1 MKFRLRAFGTHLL
14 ASAVILTLVLGG
26 LYAGWYRWPGW
37 YLTSVPQVLGML
49 ALVDL
54 AIGPLLTLVIASP
67 GKPRRELTRDVA
79 IIVLAQ
85 MIALGY
91 GTSTLWSGRPLY
103 YAFSENVLQVVQG
116 YDLDPDASAA
126 ARERRL
132 DLAPHWYSLP
142 RWIWA
147 PLPWDQQD
155 RDRIVG
161 SALKGGFDVVAL
173 PGYFRPWQQGL
184 GALRTQLANVD
195 EIKFFSLKEKE
206 VLKERMRAD
215 GLPTDQKNA
224 IPFTGRGRPLLAVFD
239 PATLEIRAILAAG

>member
-1 MKFRLRAFGTHLL
+1 
-14 ASAVILTLVLGG
+14 
-26 LYAGWYRWPGW
+26 
-37 YLTSVPQVLGML
+37 
-49 ALVDL
+49 
-54 AIGPLLTLVIASP
+54 
-67 GKPRRELTRDVA
+67 
-79 IIVLAQ
+79 
-85 MIALGY
+85 
-91 GTSTLWSGRPLY
+91 
-103 YAFSENVLQVVQG
+103 VLQVVQA
-116 YDLDPDASAA
+116 YDLEPGAAAA
-126 ARERRL
+126 ARAAHL
-132 DLAPHWYSLP
+132 DLAPYWYSLP

-147 PLPWDQQD
+147 PLPRDQQD